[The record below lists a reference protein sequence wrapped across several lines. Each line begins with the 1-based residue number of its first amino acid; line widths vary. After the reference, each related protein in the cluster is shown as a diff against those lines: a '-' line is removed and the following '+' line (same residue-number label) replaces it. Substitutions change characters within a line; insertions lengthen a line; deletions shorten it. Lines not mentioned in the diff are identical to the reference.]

1 MGMRDILMPTTD
13 LAEWMSQGTEV
24 VVHCCEQRLRD
35 AFRVRGLPRFG
46 FIGVFEP
53 DAGDSCGF
61 LR

>member
-1 MGMRDILMPTTD
+1 
-13 LAEWMSQGTEV
+13 MSQGTEMIERNR
-24 VVHCCEQRLRD
+24 EQRLRD